1 LKVHPGRTAT
11 SFAAILQLIPISD
24 FSEGEIMDRFEE
36 LKSKYQSVLRLIE
49 QKELRM
55 HNLHVQ
61 DNKLFIKASA
71 GTQELKNLIWDQI
84 KLVDPSYNDLT
95 CDILIDPSMAP
106 QAPAPPAM
114 KTYTVQ
120 PGDSLSKIAKQLYG
134 NANAYMKIFDANKD
148 QLTDP
153 NKIQIGQ
160 VLKIPNA

>member
-1 LKVHPGRTAT
+1 
-11 SFAAILQLIPISD
+11 
-24 FSEGEIMDRFEE
+24 MDRFEE

-49 QKELRM
+49 QKKLRM

-71 GTQELKNLIWDQI
+71 GTQELKNTIWDQI
-84 KLVDPSYNDLT
+84 KLVDPSYSDLT
-95 CDILIDPSMAP
+95 CDILIDSSMAP
-106 QAPAPPAM
+106 KAPPAPEI

-120 PGDSLSKIAKQLYG
+120 AGDTLSKLAKQFYG

-148 QLTDP
+148 QLKDP
-153 NKIQIGQ
+153 NMIWVGQ